1 MSITILKKI
10 TEHPD
15 RDEIISKLVLGI
27 DPKDIHEWLSDK
39 YVNVSE
45 AKFIIAEKALK
56 SFKNNQLDVYI
67 YLKEDF
73 GKAKNALANNTE
85 SDLEL
90 SIKDNPTYKNLVI
103 QTVGKEL
110 DLKQSISQLCVA
122 VETRL
127 SQIYDTIQEDPRN
140 INTRIDRVLIEYVNA
155 LGGLLEKAYKIINN
169 GPDQIIQHNVTV
181 QHIDQYVNVFYE
193 ALKKTME
200 KMDLESSMYFM
211 EQFNEELSKIQDP
224 ANKPIQPVEERLAE
238 VKVLNE
244 AINKKINE

>member
-1 MSITILKKI
+1 M
-10 TEHPD
+10 
-15 RDEIISKLVLGI
+15 
-27 DPKDIHEWLSDK
+27 
-39 YVNVSE
+39 
-45 AKFIIAEKALK
+45 
-56 SFKNNQLDVYI
+56 
-67 YLKEDF
+67 
-73 GKAKNALANNTE
+73 
-85 SDLEL
+85 
-90 SIKDNPTYKNLVI
+90 
-103 QTVGKEL
+103 
-110 DLKQSISQLCVA
+110 
-122 VETRL
+122 
-127 SQIYDTIQEDPRN
+127 
-140 INTRIDRVLIEYVNA
+140 
-155 LGGLLEKAYKIINN
+155 GGLLEKAYKIINN